1 MNVKNFVFISTDKAV
16 NPKSIMGYTKNICEK
31 IIIYFNQKYR
41 LKNFFK
47 IVRFGNVINSDG
59 SVLPIFESQILNG
72 GPVTVTDKNVTRYFM
87 TIQNACQLVLNTIDI
102 DKKIGIFI
110 LDMGKPY
117 KILNIA
123 KSMIEFYYEQKL
135 ITQKPK
141 ITFIGLKNGEKIFEE
156 LVLGKN
162 LQKTKIKNI
171 LFANEKNNI
180 PTNITNKINNLKKFY
195 IKNDHKK
202 AISLLK
208 NL

>member
-1 MNVKNFVFISTDKAV
+1 M
-16 NPKSIMGYTKNICEK
+16 
-31 IIIYFNQKYR
+31 
-41 LKNFFK
+41 
-47 IVRFGNVINSDG
+47 
-59 SVLPIFESQILNG
+59 LPIFESQILNG

-156 LVLGKN
+156 LVLGK
-162 LQKTKIKNI
+162 KFTKN
-171 LFANEKNNI
+171 
-180 PTNITNKINNLKKFY
+180 
-195 IKNDHKK
+195 
-202 AISLLK
+202 
-208 NL
+208 